1 VSYWVNKVL
10 ITKWILICANKF
22 PIIFPYWLV
31 EYSKYHLKERGEPK
45 HKSQEIDDAFEKASL
60 LELPFFIKA
69 VSVIV
74 KINSN
79 ELDSIHTWLKRQG
92 SASNYNPN
100 RDQHSFNARFD
111 QGDSFRNLGWIR
123 FNSDS
128 NFMSLANIPVKNTF
142 CSSCYVTIKKFPSG
156 LCYLSLY
163 IMLDESGN
171 SLVTDFDVTHIQET
185 KSFRTFNPFSKQR
198 KVLEYYNRKMNIKEV
213 LNQNLNILTNDAIT
227 CSQKVLTLFGVK
239 KSQKELVIVKDV
251 VVDSATPYFDKD
263 SHKEQEISETYT
275 LFKRDSW
282 YLDDQFSDDAGE
294 HYCESDSYLRELLSD
309 AIFIKSE
316 PQDDLD
322 EHFSFS
328 KTGLNISD
336 SHLFISTLLLCFKE
350 YNSISKSINEGL
362 LNGHSIPEKYYKP
375 LFKGL
380 LELKALKLN
389 VNAITKS
396 INWSCPNKYELSV
409 KSIIKHLNQRIDEL
423 TTTANEQIDFARD
436 SIQANN
442 LKFHKRYS
450 LVIALLVVTQIALA
464 INFENVKNL
473 INSFSTIT
481 FESKVPT
488 KQEPRIVTT
497 DKVKRI

>member
-1 VSYWVNKVL
+1 VNKVL

-31 EYSKYHLKERGEPK
+31 EYSKYHLKERAETK
-45 HKSQEIDDAFEKASL
+45 HKSQKIDDVFKKSSL

-69 VSVIV
+69 VSIIV

-92 SASNYNPN
+92 SDSNYDPN
-100 RDQHSFNARFD
+100 RDQHSFSARFD
-111 QGDSFRNLGWIR
+111 QVNSFRGLGWVH
-123 FNSDS
+123 FNADS
-128 NFMSLANIPVKNTF
+128 NLMSLANIPVKNTF
-142 CSSCYVTIKKFPSG
+142 CSSCYVTINKFPSG

-185 KSFRTFNPFSKQR
+185 KFFRTFNPFSKQR
-198 KVLEYYNRKMNIKEV
+198 KVLEHYNRKMNIEDALK
-213 LNQNLNILTNDAIT
+213 QNLNILTNDAIA
-227 CSQKVLTLFGVK
+227 CSQKILTLFGVK
-239 KSQKELVIVKDV
+239 KSQEELVIVKDV
-251 VVDSATPYFDKD
+251 VVDSTIPYFDKD
-263 SHKEQEISETYT
+263 SNKEQETSETYT

-282 YLDDQFSDDAGE
+282 HLDNQFSDDAGE
-294 HYCESDSYLRELLSD
+294 HYCQSNLDLKELISD

-316 PQDDLD
+316 PQDNLD
-322 EHFSFS
+322 DNFSFS
-328 KTGLNISD
+328 KTALDISN

-362 LNGHSIPEKYYKP
+362 INGHSIPEKYYKP

-389 VNAITKS
+389 ANAISKS

-409 KSIIKHLNQRIDEL
+409 KRIIKHLNERIDEL

-436 SIQANN
+436 AIQAKN

-450 LVIALLVVTQIALA
+450 LVIAFLVVTQIVLA
-464 INFENVKNL
+464 IDCKEVKSL
-473 INSFSTIT
+473 IDSFSTIT

-488 KQEPRIVTT
+488 KQEPIIVTT
-497 DKVKRI
+497 DKVKHI